1 MVYDSFNLEI
11 KSPPEGAKGCTKL
24 VLTAYDDVADYEQ
37 ESIVFT
43 NDCGDALE
51 TLIVNVQVFDDGESA

>member
-1 MVYDSFNLEI
+1 MEYDSFNLEI
-11 KSPPEGAKGCTKL
+11 KSPPEDAKGCTKL
-24 VLTAYDDVADYEQ
+24 ILTAYDDVSDYEQ